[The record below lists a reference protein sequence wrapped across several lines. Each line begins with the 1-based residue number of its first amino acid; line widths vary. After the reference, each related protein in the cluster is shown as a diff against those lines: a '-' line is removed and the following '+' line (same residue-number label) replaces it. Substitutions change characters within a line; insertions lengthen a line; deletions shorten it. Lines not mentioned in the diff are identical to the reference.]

1 MFRVASL
8 VALHA
13 ACCIAWSWSNTPRDV
28 ESFDGYADSTVHDV
42 QDTLREL
49 SDPELDTIFSG
60 KSIGPLITT
69 ARIIFEILADVLG
82 SYHRKADC
90 FQDAMSRVKT
100 RCEES
105 HMDEQERIQAAISM
119 TLCELATA
127 RHYAPPMECAAF
139 SKGQQ
144 SPSSGHAQ
152 AACVEA
158 LSRSAQFWS
167 SYSGYLRELPQLCF
181 AFRRWLDVD
190 IAKDVYRNIT
200 AEKLALLKFLNER
213 EKDAVTT
220 QQFWVRTNQELGV
233 ILRALQ
239 TTSDGLQDR
248 SDLISTAINGNLQS
262 FVAEVKSFLKE
273 VQDLGRASHVE
284 TITELRRILVDIG
297 REHSEELVALVPSIR
312 SSINSELNTAF
323 GIIKHESL
331 RNLDVADHI
340 HFQLD
345 ALADGLGVMHSS
357 VQELIGL
364 VSDTYGSMELFVSQ
378 AQSTRVLQEDIHS
391 SMFRLADSVHRL
403 TQTTHD
409 ELESINQTTAV
420 LIQNLQRGHDMDWW
434 KSVLFPALR
443 LFFPGILPIG
453 TTTTWPLD
461 LLFNIIDGVW
471 RVLCFSV
478 SMFTSAL
485 LVSNTRRWFTRR
497 LKSTDVTCGSSRDAN
512 IVMDVSSHAVKLTLD
527 PRLSK
532 RSLRLR
538 YSRIPDRLC
547 KTIDH
552 TAW

>member
-105 HMDEQERIQAAISM
+105 HMDEQERIQGTVFPSFQVLSSMHRIQAAISM

-220 QQFWVRTNQELGV
+220 QQFWVRTNQDLGV

-248 SDLISTAINGNLQS
+248 SDLISTAISGNLQS

-364 VSDTYGSMELFVSQ
+364 VSDTYGSMELSVSQ

-434 KSVLFPALR
+434 RSVLFPALR

-478 SMFTSAL
+478 SMFT
-485 LVSNTRRWFTRR
+485 VNTPYP
-497 LKSTDVTCGSSRDAN
+497 KPGKAP
-512 IVMDVSSHAVKLTLD
+512 I
-527 PRLSK
+527 
-532 RSLRLR
+532 
-538 YSRIPDRLC
+538 
-547 KTIDH
+547 
-552 TAW
+552 